1 LFNTESGAAGDGV
14 SQPSADAVRGELE
27 RLLAS
32 AEFVASDRLKEFLR
46 FVVEHRLAGRADS
59 LKAYTIALEVF
70 GRDST
75 FDPQTDPVVRM
86 EASKLRRRLERY
98 YLGAGHRDPV
108 RIDIPKGGYAP
119 TFRYRPD
126 TGIGP
131 IVAPP
136 AIPTRRRGPPYHWLG
151 MAALALT
158 GVLLLLA
165 LRSESPTVGADK
177 GRAPLH
183 ERRPAIVVMPLEDLS
198 EGQAGEVF
206 AGGLTDELA
215 SNLMRSG
222 EFRLYSI
229 YGRSLTEPTA
239 EPAALSERLNIGY
252 VVKGSVRG
260 RPDRVRLIVHLID
273 AQTGQYVW
281 ADTYDRAL
289 TPENVLAVQE
299 QLAAD
304 VARQLAAHTA
314 LSRE

>member
-1 LFNTESGAAGDGV
+1 L
-14 SQPSADAVRGELE
+14 RGELE

-32 AEFVASDRLKEFLR
+32 GEFVASDRLKEFLR

-98 YLGAGHRDPV
+98 YLGAGQDDPV

-126 TGIGP
+126 PEGI
-131 IVAPP
+131 VRPP
-136 AIPTRRRGPPYHWLG
+136 ATPTRRRGSPYRWLG
-151 MAALALT
+151 LGALALT
-158 GVLLLLA
+158 GGLLLFA
-165 LRSESPTVGADK
+165 LRFEAPIVEAEG
-177 GRAPLH
+177 GRPAPQ
-183 ERRPAIVVMPLEDLS
+183 ERRPAIMVVPLEDLS
-198 EGQAGEVF
+198 EGHAGEMF

-229 YGRSLTEPTA
+229 YGRSLE
-239 EPAALSERLNIGY
+239 EPAAEPVELSERLDVGY
-252 VVKGSVRG
+252 VVKGSIRG

-273 AQTGQYVW
+273 AQTGQFVW
-281 ADTYDRAL
+281 TESYDRVL
-289 TPENVLAVQE
+289 TPENMLAVQE

-304 VARQLAAHTA
+304 VAGQLASYTA
-314 LSRE
+314 SAGR

>member
-1 LFNTESGAAGDGV
+1 LFNAESGAAGDGV

-46 FVVEHRLAGRADS
+46 FVVEHRLAGRADG

-98 YLGAGHRDPV
+98 YLGAGRDDPV

-119 TFRYRPD
+119 TFRYRAP
-126 TGIGP
+126 TGG

-136 AIPTRRRGPPYHWLG
+136 ATPARRRGPPYRWLG
-151 MAALALT
+151 LGALALA
-158 GVLLLLA
+158 GGLLLFA
-165 LRSESPTVGADK
+165 LRSEDPTVGAA
-177 GRAPLH
+177 GQGPTLQ
-183 ERRPAIVVMPLEDLS
+183 ERRPAIMVVPLEDLS
-198 EGQAGEVF
+198 EGNAGEVF

-222 EFRLYSI
+222 AFRLYSI
-229 YGRSLTEPTA
+229 YGRSPEEPTA
-239 EPAALSERLNIGY
+239 QPVELSERADIGY
-252 VVKGSVRG
+252 MVKGSIRG
-260 RPDRVRLIVHLID
+260 RSDRVRLIVHLID
-273 AQTGQYVW
+273 ARSGQFVW
-281 ADTYDRAL
+281 TETYDRAL
-289 TPENVLAVQE
+289 TLENVLAVQE

-304 VARQLAAHTA
+304 VAGHLARYAA
-314 LSRE
+314 SARK

>member
-1 LFNTESGAAGDGV
+1 LFNAESGEAGDRV
-14 SQPSADAVRGELE
+14 PQPSVRAVREELG

-98 YLGAGHRDPV
+98 YLGAGRDDPV

-126 TGIGP
+126 TGP
-131 IVAPP
+131 MVAPP
-136 AIPTRRRGPPYHWLG
+136 AAPARRRGPPYGWLG
-151 MAALALT
+151 LGAAAVAS
-158 GVLLLLA
+158 VLLILA
-165 LRSESPTVGADK
+165 LRSEGPTAD
-177 GRAPLH
+177 GGHRTLQ
-183 ERRPAIVVMPLEDLS
+183 ERRPAIVVVPLEDLS
-198 EGQAGEVF
+198 DGHAGAVF

-222 EFRLYSI
+222 EFRLYSVF
-229 YGRSLTEPTA
+229 GRSLNEPTA
-239 EPAALSERLNIGY
+239 EPIELSEGLDVGY
-252 VVKGSVRG
+252 MIKGSVRG
-260 RPDRVRLIVHLID
+260 TPDRVRLIVHLID
-273 AQTGQYVW
+273 AQTGQFVW
-281 ADTYDRAL
+281 TETYDRAL
-289 TPENVLAVQE
+289 TPENVLTVQE

-304 VARQLAAHTA
+304 VAGQLAHHTA
-314 LSRE
+314 RSAK

>member
-1 LFNTESGAAGDGV
+1 LFNAENGEAGDGV

-46 FVVEHRLAGRADS
+46 FVVEHRLAERADS

-98 YLGAGHRDPV
+98 YLGAGRDDPV

-126 TGIGP
+126 TGTGR
-131 IVAPP
+131 IVARP
-136 AIPTRRRGPPYHWLG
+136 ATATRRRPVYRWWGVG
-151 MAALALT
+151 ALALA

-165 LRSESPTVGADK
+165 LRSEGPMVGADE
-177 GRAPLH
+177 GRAPLQ

-198 EGQAGEVF
+198 EGQVGEVF

-222 EFRLYSI
+222 VFRLYSI
-229 YGRSLTEPTA
+229 YGRSLEEPTA
-239 EPAALSERLNIGY
+239 QPVELSERLDVGY
-252 VVKGSVRG
+252 MVKGSVRG

-273 AQTGQYVW
+273 AQTGQFVW
-281 ADTYDRAL
+281 TDTYDRAL

-304 VARQLAAHTA
+304 VARELATHTA
-314 LSRE
+314 LSSK

>member
-1 LFNTESGAAGDGV
+1 MFNAESGDAGDGV
-14 SQPSADAVRGELE
+14 PQPSVEAVRGELG

-98 YLGAGHRDPV
+98 YLGAGRDDPV

-119 TFRYRPD
+119 TFHYSRD
-126 TGIGP
+126 AESV
-131 IVAPP
+131 VASPG
-136 AIPTRRRGPPYHWLG
+136 IPTRRHNPLYGWLG
-151 MAALALT
+151 LGALALA
-158 GVLLLLA
+158 GVLVVFA
-165 LRSESPTVGADK
+165 LQSAGPPAEAEREHPT
-177 GRAPLH
+177 LQ
-183 ERRPAIVVMPLEDLS
+183 ERRPAIVVTPLEDLS
-198 EGQAGEVF
+198 EGHGSAVF

-222 EFRLYSI
+222 EFRLYSVF
-229 YGRSLTEPTA
+229 GRSLEEATA
-239 EPAALSERLNIGY
+239 APVEMAERLDIGY
-252 VVKGSVRG
+252 MVKGSVRG

-273 AQTGQYVW
+273 AQTGQFVW
-281 ADTYDRAL
+281 TETYDRAL

-304 VARQLAAHTA
+304 VAGQLANHTV
-314 LSRE
+314 RRR

>member
-1 LFNTESGAAGDGV
+1 MFNADSGEAGDGV
-14 SQPSADAVRGELE
+14 PQPSVDAVRAELE

-98 YLGAGHRDPV
+98 YLGAGRADPV
-108 RIDIPKGGYAP
+108 RIDVPKGGYAP
-119 TFRYRPD
+119 TFSYHAATGAGRID
-126 TGIGP
+126 TL
-131 IVAPP
+131 P
-136 AIPTRRRGPPYHWLG
+136 AAPTRRRGPPYRWLG
-151 MAALALT
+151 LGALVLA

-165 LRSESPTVGADK
+165 LRSEGPTVGAQQAP
-177 GRAPLH
+177 APLQ
-183 ERRPAIVVMPLEDLS
+183 ERRPAIAVMPLRDLS
-198 EGQAGEVF
+198 EGNAVEGF

-215 SNLMRSG
+215 SYLMRAG

-229 YGRSLTEPTA
+229 DGRAVKGPNA
-239 EPAALSERLNIGY
+239 GPVALSERLDVGY

-273 AQTGQYVW
+273 AQTGQFVW
-281 ADTYDRAL
+281 TDTYDRAL

-304 VARQLAAHTA
+304 VARQLAIHAA
-314 LSRE
+314 VSR

>member
-1 LFNTESGAAGDGV
+1 LFNAESGQAGDGAL
-14 SQPSADAVRGELE
+14 QPSVDAVRAELE

-46 FVVEHRLAGRADS
+46 FVVEHRLAGRADA

-98 YLGAGHRDPV
+98 YLGAGQDDPV

-119 TFRYRPD
+119 TFRYRALAS
-126 TGIGP
+126 GIVGS
-131 IVAPP
+131 P
-136 AIPTRRRGPPYHWLG
+136 ATPTRRRGAPYRWLG
-151 MAALALT
+151 LGALT
-158 GVLLLLA
+158 LTGGLLFFA
-165 LRSESPTVGADK
+165 LRFEAPTVEAEG
-177 GRAPLH
+177 GRPAPL
-183 ERRPAIVVMPLEDLS
+183 ERRPAIMVVPLEDLS
-198 EGQAGEVF
+198 EGHAGEMF

-229 YGRSLTEPTA
+229 YGRSLE
-239 EPAALSERLNIGY
+239 EPAAEPVELSERLDVGY
-252 VVKGSVRG
+252 VVKGSIRG

-273 AQTGQYVW
+273 AQTGQFVW
-281 ADTYDRAL
+281 TERYDRVL
-289 TPENVLAVQE
+289 TPENMLAVQE

-304 VARQLAAHTA
+304 VAGQLASYTA
-314 LSRE
+314 SARR

>member
-1 LFNTESGAAGDGV
+1 LFNAESGEAGDGV

-46 FVVEHRLAGRADS
+46 FVVAHRLAGRADS

-98 YLGAGHRDPV
+98 YLGAGRDDPV

-119 TFRYRPD
+119 TFRYRPN
-126 TGIGP
+126 TGRV
-131 IVAPP
+131 VAPP
-136 AIPTRRRGPPYHWLG
+136 AIPTRRRGPSYRWLG
-151 MAALALT
+151 LGALALA

-165 LRSESPTVGADK
+165 LRPEGPMVSADG
-177 GRAPLH
+177 GRAPLQ

-229 YGRSLTEPTA
+229 YGRSLIEPTA
-239 EPAALSERLNIGY
+239 EPAAWSERLDVGY

-260 RPDRVRLIVHLID
+260 RPDRVRLTVHLID
-273 AQTGQYVW
+273 AQTGQFVW
-281 ADTYDRAL
+281 TDTYDRAL

-304 VARQLAAHTA
+304 VARQLATHTA
-314 LSRE
+314 LSSK

>member
-1 LFNTESGAAGDGV
+1 
-14 SQPSADAVRGELE
+14 LE

-46 FVVEHRLAGRADS
+46 FVVEHRLAGRAEA

-98 YLGAGHRDPV
+98 YLGAGQDDPV

-119 TFRYRPD
+119 TFRYRTDPS
-126 TGIGP
+126 G

-136 AIPTRRRGPPYHWLG
+136 ATPARRRGPPYRWLG
-151 MAALALT
+151 LGALT
-158 GVLLLLA
+158 LTSGILLFA
-165 LRSESPTVGADK
+165 LRSEDPASGTEGEGPT
-177 GRAPLH
+177 LH
-183 ERRPAIVVMPLEDLS
+183 ERRPAIMVVPLEDLS
-198 EGQAGEVF
+198 EGHAGEAF

-222 EFRLYSI
+222 AFQLYSV
-229 YGRSLTEPTA
+229 YGRSLEEPPA
-239 EPAALSERLNIGY
+239 EPDELSERPDVGY
-252 VVKGSVRG
+252 MVKGSIRG
-260 RPDRVRLIVHLID
+260 RADRVRLIVHLID
-273 AQTGQYVW
+273 ARTGQFVW
-281 ADTYDRAL
+281 TETYDRVL
-289 TPENVLAVQE
+289 TPENVLGVQE

-304 VARQLAAHTA
+304 VAGQLASHATS
-314 LSRE
+314 SRR

>member
-1 LFNTESGAAGDGV
+1 MFNAESGEAGDGV
-14 SQPSADAVRGELE
+14 PQPSVEAVRGELG

-32 AEFVASDRLKEFLR
+32 AEFVASDRLKDFLR

-98 YLGAGHRDPV
+98 YLGAGQDDPV

-119 TFRYRPD
+119 TFRYHRD
-126 TGIGP
+126 TGP
-131 IVAPP
+131 VVAAPAAPP
-136 AIPTRRRGPPYHWLG
+136 RRRGPPYGWLG
-151 MAALALT
+151 LGALALA
-158 GVLLLLA
+158 GVLLVFA
-165 LRSESPTVGADK
+165 LQSAGPPAEAEGGRPT
-177 GRAPLH
+177 LQ
-183 ERRPAIVVMPLEDLS
+183 ERRPAIVVFPLEDLS
-198 EGQAGEVF
+198 EGHAGAVF

-222 EFRLYSI
+222 EFRLYSVF
-229 YGRSLTEPTA
+229 GRSLEEPTA
-239 EPAALSERLNIGY
+239 APVELAERLDIGY
-252 VVKGSVRG
+252 MVKGSVRG

-273 AQTGQYVW
+273 AQTGQFVW
-281 ADTYDRAL
+281 TETYDRAL
-289 TPENVLAVQE
+289 TPENMLAVQE

-304 VARQLAAHTA
+304 VAGQLANHTGRSA
-314 LSRE
+314 K

>member
-1 LFNTESGAAGDGV
+1 LFNAETGAAGDGV

-46 FVVEHRLAGRADS
+46 FVVEHRLAGRADG

-98 YLGAGHRDPV
+98 YLGAGRDDPV

-119 TFRYRPD
+119 TFRYCPD
-126 TGIGP
+126 TGIGR
-131 IVAPP
+131 IVARP
-136 AIPTRRRGPPYHWLG
+136 ATATRRRPVYRWWGLG
-151 MAALALT
+151 ALALA

-165 LRSESPTVGADK
+165 LRSEGPMVGADG
-177 GRAPLH
+177 GRAPLQ

-239 EPAALSERLNIGY
+239 GPAALSERLDVGY

-273 AQTGQYVW
+273 AQTGQFVW
-281 ADTYDRAL
+281 TDTYDRAL

-314 LSRE
+314 LSSK